1 MIESTEDNHQVS
13 RISDKGYIMRAE
25 VYNRILNVARLLTE
39 NLKSNWLECVQNC
52 GIIKKH

>member
-39 NLKSNWLECVQNC
+39 NLKSN
-52 GIIKKH
+52 